1 MITLVLGGPQSG
13 KSQHIKQLCA
23 EEHPRKGYIRALNA
37 RRVSKDGMSFTF
49 SELTGMPNDK
59 LHRFVG
65 SVVLRVPHPHDLYD
79 FVSFM
84 KLWSSSLGGTAF
96 IEWDLYWAAH
106 DKRFQQILDALR
118 PDRIIL
124 CGSARTFNACSA
136 LKSFPLLASVMPLP
150 PYTTKSR
157 LSLHWVLEKH
167 TGGLPRWEVLRVE
180 LVSYHEN
187 PKRRKV
193 HAVIEDPVAAAAE
206 AKAHKKKEDEP
217 DTLS

>member
-1 MITLVLGGPQSG
+1 MITLVLGGSQSG

-37 RRVSKDGMSFTF
+37 RRVSKDGMSFTV
-49 SELTGMPNDK
+49 SELTGMPNDT

-65 SVVLRVPHPHDLYD
+65 STVLRVPHPHNLYD
-79 FVSFM
+79 FVTFM
-84 KLWSSSLGGTAF
+84 KLWSSSLGGVVF
-96 IEWDLYWAAH
+96 IEWSLDWAAR
-106 DKRFQQILDALR
+106 DKRFHQILDALR

-124 CGSARTFNACSA
+124 CGSARTLNACSA
-136 LKSFPLLASVMPLP
+136 LKSSPLLASVFPLP
-150 PYTTKSR
+150 PFTIKTCR

-180 LVSYHEN
+180 LAYYHES

-193 HAVIEDPVAAAAE
+193 HVVLEDP
-206 AKAHKKKEDEP
+206 KAHKKEEDEP